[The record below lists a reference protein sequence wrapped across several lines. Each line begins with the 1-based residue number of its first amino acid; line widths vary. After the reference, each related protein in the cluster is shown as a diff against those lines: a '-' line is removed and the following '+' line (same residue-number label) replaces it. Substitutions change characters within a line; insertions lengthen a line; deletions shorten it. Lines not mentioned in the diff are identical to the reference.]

1 MRVGK
6 VLHTHSHTHTH
17 SEWQWQCAA
26 GGKDFHAHRVCVCC
40 TWMLQA
46 NYAGID
52 TPNAAVAR
60 SSSSSSSQFQLQLQV
75 WLQFQLRA
83 AGRRCHRAAA
93 MAAVADSRPIKTR
106 IRKVAIARSQD
117 LKSERETFYK
127 IHADFRCA
135 DQRFEQRSGA
145 VYLNHQEF
153 VSVCETLL
161 FRG

>member
-1 MRVGK
+1 
-6 VLHTHSHTHTH
+6 
-17 SEWQWQCAA
+17 
-26 GGKDFHAHRVCVCC
+26 
-40 TWMLQA
+40 MLQA

-60 SSSSSSSQFQLQLQV
+60 SSSQLQLQV
-75 WLQFQLRA
+75 QLQFQLRA

-93 MAAVADSRPIKTR
+93 MAAEADSRPIKTR

-135 DQRFEQRSGA
+135 DRSLEQRIGA

-153 VSVCETLL
+153 VSVCKLFL